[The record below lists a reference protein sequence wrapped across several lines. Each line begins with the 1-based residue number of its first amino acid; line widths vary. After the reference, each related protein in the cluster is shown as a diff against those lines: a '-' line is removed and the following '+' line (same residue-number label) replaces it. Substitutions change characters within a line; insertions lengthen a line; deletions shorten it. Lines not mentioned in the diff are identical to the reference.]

1 MTTWYKIVDGLTLA
15 PHPLRS
21 FILKAPIAK
30 TERYQNS
37 FFPYCINEWNSL
49 EKDIKYSPSLENFKR
64 SINSLIRPEESFCTD
79 SNKYGMKLL
88 TQLRVDFSDLREHR
102 FNHKFNCQSPI
113 CSCGNGEETV
123 THFLLCCPRYSH
135 LRSDYLSK
143 ISQIV
148 KSDVTVFPNDHLTDL
163 LLYGS
168 ESFNDV
174 SNNLILNETIN
185 FIFKSERFKTLEAYS
200 QI

>member
-1 MTTWYKIVDGLTLA
+1 
-15 PHPLRS
+15 
-21 FILKAPIAK
+21 
-30 TERYQNS
+30 
-37 FFPYCINEWNSL
+37 
-49 EKDIKYSPSLENFKR
+49 
-64 SINSLIRPEESFCTD
+64 
-79 SNKYGMKLL
+79 MKLL

-113 CSCGNGEETV
+113 CSCGKGEETA

-174 SNNLILNETIN
+174 SNNLILNETID
-185 FIFKSERFKTLEAYS
+185 FIFKSERFKTFEAYL
-200 QI
+200 QILN